1 MALLSRLFRGDA
13 KLEAAAVNDAAHIV
27 QGAAGDHV
35 AKIQTA
41 LNLLDGAA
49 IASDGFYGAQTA
61 TAVRAYK
68 EKRRIVNLS
77 YQTKP
82 DDIVGKM
89 TIAAMDTGMRTLVP
103 HSLSVNF
110 LLSATLA
117 SGMQTPSTV
126 IVTETEPDSVKWA
139 EQVVEFCDKK
149 KSSLPIMPASMVKVA
164 NGKTPAQMADLYKKV
179 AAQAGAGGCIIISV
193 GHGGQSPAGDEDVGM
208 VDLGPSNAFKVAGRN
223 TLLVGEELGGKRRPL
238 TIPPTMKNDD
248 IDFFH
253 TDVFYADPKPPPRQS
268 RKKDD
273 EASGSDGAKAR
284 LANWQAYL
292 DICAAFKKERIG
304 LVVLMTCVV
313 GNAPGMLRK
322 MASQWGCDIFAY
334 KRLSGLVR
342 QAMGASEPSSQRIRK
357 ALIRC

>member
-1 MALLSRLFRGDA
+1 MALVSRLFRGDA

-27 QGAAGDHV
+27 QGAAGLHV

-89 TIAAMDTGMRTLVP
+89 TIAAMDAGMRALVP

-117 SGMQTPSTV
+117 SGMQTPSTI

-139 EQVVEFCDKK
+139 EQVVEFCDKN
-149 KSSLPIMPASMVKVA
+149 KSSMPIMPAAMVKVG
-164 NGKTPAQMADLYKKV
+164 NGKTPAQIADLYRKI

-238 TIPPTMKNDD
+238 TIPPTMKNDN

-253 TDVFYADPKPPPRQS
+253 TDVFYADPKAAPRHS
-268 RKKDD
+268 RKQND

-284 LANWQAYL
+284 LANWQAYM

-322 MASQWGCDIFAY
+322 MAS
-334 KRLSGLVR
+334 
-342 QAMGASEPSSQRIRK
+342 
-357 ALIRC
+357 